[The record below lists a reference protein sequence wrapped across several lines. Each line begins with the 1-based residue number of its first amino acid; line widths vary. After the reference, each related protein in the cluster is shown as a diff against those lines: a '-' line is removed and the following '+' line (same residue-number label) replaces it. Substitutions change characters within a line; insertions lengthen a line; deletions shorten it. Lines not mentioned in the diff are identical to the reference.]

1 MKILPVSATNRID
14 KIINS
19 LILNCRKNILNT
31 IRFMLS
37 LNRGIEESYQLLE
50 LKITFIRSIKLTS
63 TIVLIL

>member
-63 TIVLIL
+63 TKVLIL